1 MGLQVQVRWHLAGV
15 VDQDLVSRRGI
26 RPQLLRSQ
34 EGFYLR
40 VILAQPLKNGRRIRI
55 NHNLI
60 DSGSSTRSQ

>member
-1 MGLQVQVRWHLAGV
+1 
-15 VDQDLVSRRGI
+15 
-26 RPQLLRSQ
+26 LRSQ